1 MADVTEDHQVREEIQ
16 EHNENP
22 RKEQFDKFVKILDML
37 NKEDPPLPPLEG
49 EVYFDKLSCCTVL
62 CVLASEDTQLLEM
75 CEYPIEQLVR
85 LVDERT
91 VELWHHPR
99 AVKEAAVMYGL
110 LLVMQSSNQELHQA
124 AAAAIKGILLCDF
137 ERTIRVPVLY
147 EAVAFSLVRYP
158 GCAKHHFENKI
169 VSNGMPLRP
178 TEENILNPL
187 VNVAVSIINTDPRI
201 EVIKLCWNL
210 VAELVCWTEDSAL
223 LLHTFEMTREM
234 LSLPPLDSLSSN
246 ADYLFNIVRIM
257 IMGSTP
263 EALAWGAI
271 SLCWSGYNE
280 TKKVVAAAYVL
291 NLLQNQNM
299 ENRDII
305 ELIVLQ
311 IATSESPENKLW
323 AGFTLPDLLSLL
335 LNGKSSLQAKDAIVD
350 MLYELCSNGMRLQV
364 GEPNRMINVLVR
376 IFKLDGCPQQEKG
389 AKTLLHFLTYDEL
402 YAASLACYKDALKEL
417 ESFKA
422 GASLKGLIQNCIHAA
437 KKCILLRS

>member
-1 MADVTEDHQVREEIQ
+1 M
-16 EHNENP
+16 
-22 RKEQFDKFVKILDML
+22 
-37 NKEDPPLPPLEG
+37 
-49 EVYFDKLSCCTVL
+49 
-62 CVLASEDTQLLEM
+62 
-75 CEYPIEQLVR
+75 
-85 LVDERT
+85 LVDEGA

-99 AVKEAAVMYGL
+99 AMKQAAVMYGL

-124 AAAAIKGILLCDF
+124 AAIAIKGILLCDF
-137 ERTIRVPVLY
+137 EHTIRVLVLY

-178 TEENILNPL
+178 TAENLLNPL

-210 VAELVCWTEDSAL
+210 VAEL
-223 LLHTFEMTREM
+223 MTREM

-263 EALAWGAI
+263 EALAYGAI

-280 TKKVVAAAYVL
+280 IKKVVAGAYVL
-291 NLLQNQNM
+291 NLLQNQKM
-299 ENRDII
+299 QNRDVI

-323 AGFTLPDLLSLL
+323 AGFSLPDLLSLL
-335 LNGKSSLQAKDAIVD
+335 LNGNSSLQAKDAIVD
-350 MLYELCSNGMRLQV
+350 MLYELCSNVVRL
-364 GEPNRMINVLVR
+364 
-376 IFKLDGCPQQEKG
+376 
-389 AKTLLHFLTYDEL
+389 
-402 YAASLACYKDALKEL
+402 
-417 ESFKA
+417 
-422 GASLKGLIQNCIHAA
+422 
-437 KKCILLRS
+437 